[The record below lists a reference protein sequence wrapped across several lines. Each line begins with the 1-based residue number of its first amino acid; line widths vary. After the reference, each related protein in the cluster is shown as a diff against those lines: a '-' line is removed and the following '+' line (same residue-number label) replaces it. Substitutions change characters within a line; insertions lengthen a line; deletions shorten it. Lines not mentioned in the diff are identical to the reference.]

1 MIILNTYKECF
12 AWFAQ
17 IFESFAVKNKSLI
30 KKLDLLILT
39 SLIVS
44 SAYPQNETLPEIIIN
59 IAEELAA
66 EESDPEAITAF
77 IEQLHEL
84 SENPVSIN
92 SGDENEISRLFF
104 LSDFQIKAIADYV
117 KSSGP
122 LVSIYEITGIPGF
135 DQLTAEMMVPFI
147 TIENKVYEQSAT
159 STWRNTF
166 LTNLIIKSGE
176 RDSSDVGSPWRILSK
191 YKFTAGHISGG
202 FTIEKDPGE
211 KTLTGMP
218 PLPDFLS
225 ANLSYNG
232 KGFIKRIIIGDFG
245 ARFGQGT
252 NINTGIRT
260 GLSLTAPGHMAGR
273 NEIRPYTS
281 TDENNF
287 FRGAAAEFSLR
298 NLGLSLFY
306 SQNRIDGT
314 LDSPTDSTGLFIRD
328 FYKTGLHS
336 TLSLIEKKDVVT
348 ETSFGVNFTYDF
360 TFLRVG
366 FVWSGS
372 SFSLPVSGENGEPE
386 DLFKFAGKRN
396 NIYTF
401 YYNSLINKFLLF
413 GELSAN
419 DFRNLALI
427 QGITLRPSDRLTINF
442 LYRNYVPG
450 FHSLHGKG
458 PGNSLYTSNEQG
470 MLGNFTFEVAKH
482 LFISAGCDLS
492 YFPWLKYR
500 NNSPSFARKKE
511 IKLKYL
517 VTENIIFDLS
527 YNIRS
532 SMLNYSEGHGIAN
545 MAEISNRAL
554 KCLVKY
560 SPAENLILSSCINY
574 KISKPSE
581 GKGFLMS
588 QDVVYKFRQTPV
600 TIWFRYCIFN
610 TDNWDS
616 RLYSYENDLLYTFS
630 IPALS
635 GEGTRSYVMVKW
647 EIHDFAELR
656 VKYGLTSCFYGN
668 SLSENRDELR
678 IQFRIWF

>member
-1 MIILNTYKECF
+1 MNCKYLCIL
-12 AWFAQ
+12 
-17 IFESFAVKNKSLI
+17 IFTL
-30 KKLDLLILT
+30 
-39 SLIVS
+39 
-44 SAYPQNETLPEIIIN
+44 LPEIILCQNENLSEIITS

-66 EESDPEAITAF
+66 DESDPEAITTF

-117 KSSGP
+117 KSSGS

-135 DQLTAEMMVPFI
+135 DQQTAEMMVPFI
-147 TIENKVYEQSAT
+147 TIKNKVYDQSAS

-166 LTNLIIKSGE
+166 LTNLIIKPGE
-176 RDSSDVGSPWRILSK
+176 RDSSDVGSPSRILSK
-191 YKFTAGHISGG
+191 YKFTVRHISGG

-211 KTLTGMP
+211 KTLTGRP

-225 ANLSYNG
+225 ANISYNG
-232 KGFIKRIIIGDFG
+232 QGFIRRIIIGDYG

-252 NINTGIRT
+252 NINTGIRM
-260 GLSLTAPGHMAGR
+260 GLSLSAPGYMAGR

-287 FRGAAAEFSLR
+287 FRGVAADFSYR

-314 LDSPTDSTGLFIRD
+314 LNSPADSTGIFIGD
-328 FYKTGLHS
+328 FYKTGLHN
-336 TLSLIEKKDVVT
+336 TLSLMEKKDVVT
-348 ETSFGVNFTYDF
+348 ETSFGMNFTYDF

-366 FVWSGS
+366 FVLSGS
-372 SFSLPVSGENGEPE
+372 SFSLPVNRDYGKPE
-386 DLFKFAGKRN
+386 DLFEFRGKRN

-401 YYNSLINKFLLF
+401 YYNSLINKLLLF
-413 GELSAN
+413 GELSTN

-442 LYRNYVPG
+442 LYRNYAPG
-450 FHSLHGKG
+450 FHSFHGKG

-470 MLGNFTFEVAKH
+470 MLGNFTFEAAKN
-482 LFISAGCDLS
+482 LFISAGCDIS

-500 NNSPSFARKKE
+500 SSSPSFARKKE

-532 SMLNYSEGHGIAN
+532 SMLNYSEGQGIAN
-545 MAEISNRAL
+545 MAEISNKAL

-560 SPAENLILSSCINY
+560 APYENFILSSCINY

-581 GKGFLMS
+581 GKGILMS

-616 RLYSYENDLLYTFS
+616 RLYSYENDLLHTFS

-647 EIHDFAELR
+647 EIRDIAELR

-678 IQFRIWF
+678 IQFRVWF

>member
-1 MIILNTYKECF
+1 MRKYFYI
-12 AWFAQ
+12 
-17 IFESFAVKNKSLI
+17 
-30 KKLDLLILT
+30 LILT
-39 SLIVS
+39 LLPETILC
-44 SAYPQNETLPEIIIN
+44 QNENLSEIIAS

-66 EESDPEAITAF
+66 DESDPEAITVF
-77 IEQLHEL
+77 IEHLHEL
-84 SENPVSIN
+84 TENPVNIN

-104 LSDFQIKAIADYV
+104 LSDFQIKAIVDYI
-117 KSSGP
+117 KSSGS
-122 LVSIYEITGIPGF
+122 LVSTYEITVIPGF
-135 DQLTAEMMVPFI
+135 DQQTAKMMVPFI
-147 TIENKVYEQSAT
+147 TFGNKVNDQSGT
-159 STWRNTF
+159 ITWRNTF
-166 LTNLIIKSGE
+166 LTNLIIKPGE
-176 RDSSDVGSPWRILSK
+176 RDSSYVGSSPRILSK

-232 KGFIKRIIIGDFG
+232 NGIIKRIIIGDYG
-245 ARFGQGT
+245 ACFGQGT
-252 NINTGIRT
+252 NINTGIRM
-260 GLSLTAPGHMAGR
+260 GLSLSAPGYMAGR

-287 FRGAAAEFSLR
+287 FRGAAAEFSYR
-298 NLGLSLFY
+298 NLALLLFC

-314 LDSPTDSTGLFIRD
+314 LNSSTDSTGFYIRD
-328 FYKTGLHS
+328 FYRTGMHN
-336 TLSLIEKKDVVT
+336 TLTLREKKDVIN
-348 ETSFGVNFTYDF
+348 ETSFGVNLTYDF
-360 TFLRVG
+360 TFLRAG
-366 FVWSGS
+366 LVWSGS
-372 SFSLPVSGENGEPE
+372 SFSLPVNGENEKPE
-386 DLFKFAGKRN
+386 DLFKFEGKRN

-413 GELSAN
+413 GEISSN
-419 DFRNLALI
+419 DFRNLALM

-442 LYRNYVPG
+442 LYRNYAPG
-450 FHSLHGKG
+450 FHSFHGRG

-470 MLGNFTFEVAKH
+470 MLGNFTFEAAKH

-500 NNSPSFARKKE
+500 SNSPSFARKKE

-532 SMLNYSEGHGIAN
+532 SMLNHSEDKGIAH
-545 MAEISNRAL
+545 MEEISNRVL
-554 KCLVKY
+554 KFLVKY
-560 SPAENLILSSCINY
+560 SPDENLLLSSCINY
-574 KISKPSE
+574 KVTSPSE
-581 GKGFLMS
+581 GKGFLML
-588 QDVVYKFRQTPV
+588 QDVSYKFRQTPV
-600 TIWFRYCIFN
+600 TLWLRYCIFN

-647 EIHDFAELR
+647 EVSDIAELR
-656 VKYGLTSCFYGN
+656 IKYGLTSCLDGN
-668 SLSENRDELR
+668 SLSEHQDELR

>member
-1 MIILNTYKECF
+1 MHKCFYIL
-12 AWFAQ
+12 
-17 IFESFAVKNKSLI
+17 IFSL
-30 KKLDLLILT
+30 
-39 SLIVS
+39 
-44 SAYPQNETLPEIIIN
+44 LPEIVFCQNENLSEIIIS
-59 IAEELAA
+59 IAEGLASD
-66 EESDPEAITAF
+66 ESDPEAITLF
-77 IEQLHEL
+77 IERLHEL

-117 KSSGP
+117 KTSGL

-135 DQLTAEMMVPFI
+135 DQQTAEMMVPFI
-147 TIENKVYEQSAT
+147 TIENNVNDQPAYA
-159 STWRNTF
+159 TWRNTL
-166 LTNLIIKSGE
+166 LTNLIIKPGE

-211 KTLTGMP
+211 KTLTGKP

-232 KGFIKRIIIGDFG
+232 QGFIRRIIIGDYG

-260 GLSLTAPGHMAGR
+260 GLSLTAPGYMSGR

-314 LDSPTDSTGLFIRD
+314 LNSPTDSSSLFIED
-328 FYKTGLHS
+328 FYKTGLHN
-336 TLSLIEKKDVVT
+336 TLSLMLKKDVVT
-348 ETSFGVNFTYDF
+348 ETSIGVNCTYDF
-360 TFLRVG
+360 SFLRVG
-366 FVWSGS
+366 LVWSGS
-372 SFSLPVSGENGEPE
+372 SFSLPVNGESGKPE
-386 DLFKFAGKRN
+386 DLFKFGGKSN

-401 YYNSLINKFLLF
+401 YYNSLVKKILLF

-419 DFRNLALI
+419 DFRNLALV
-427 QGITLRPSDRLTINF
+427 QGITLRPSDRLAINF
-442 LYRNYVPG
+442 LYRNYSPG
-450 FHSLHGKG
+450 FHSFHGKG
-458 PGNSLYTSNEQG
+458 PGNSLYPSNEQG
-470 MLGNFTFEVAKH
+470 MLGNFTFEAAKH
-482 LFISAGCDLS
+482 LFISAGCDIS

-500 NNSPSFARKKE
+500 SSSPSVARKKE

-517 VTENIIFDLS
+517 VTEKIIFDLS

-532 SMLNYSEGHGIAN
+532 SMLNFNEDQGIAN

-560 SPAENLILSSCINY
+560 SPDKNLILSSCINY
-574 KISKPSE
+574 KISIPSE
-581 GKGFLMS
+581 SKGILML
-588 QDVVYKFRQTPV
+588 QDVAYKFRQAPI
-600 TIWFRYCIFN
+600 TIWIRYCIFN

-616 RLYSYENDLLYTFS
+616 RLYSYENDLLYTFN

-647 EIHDFAELR
+647 EIRDIAELR
-656 VKYGLTSCFYGN
+656 FKYGLTSYFNGN
-668 SLSENRDELR
+668 TLSENRDELR
-678 IQFRIWF
+678 IQFRVWF